1 MNGVVWFAVGSMIP
15 FLVGFIGVP
24 LLSASGVFSGMPF
37 SVPIGLVFVAS
48 AIGGA
53 VAGGFSMG
61 RRAGLAFSVAFVF
74 TLWMPLLIVTSLQS
88 LSGREQFFEIFVGVG
103 VGFGLAYFLLG
114 SVGVG
119 VLSNMSLWKMLRGGS
134 VFAVGGLTGGLLLA
148 ASVTVASEFSD
159 TVALSVR
166 LGGGA
171 LSCLIPSSI
180 GGWWVQDLVRRTRR

>member
-1 MNGVVWFAVGSMIP
+1 
-15 FLVGFIGVP
+15 
-24 LLSASGVFSGMPF
+24 
-37 SVPIGLVFVAS
+37 
-48 AIGGA
+48 
-53 VAGGFSMG
+53 MG

-88 LSGREQFFEIFVGVG
+88 LSGREQFFEICVRVG

>member
-1 MNGVVWFAVGSMIP
+1 L
-15 FLVGFIGVP
+15 LVGLIGVP
-24 LLSASGVFSGMPF
+24 LLSSYGLFSGMSF
-37 SVPIGLVFVAS
+37 SVPIGIVFAAS

-53 VAGGFSMG
+53 TAGGFSIG
-61 RRAGLAFSVAFVF
+61 RRASLAFSVAFVL
-74 TLWMPLLIVTSLQS
+74 TLWIPLLIVTSLQS

-103 VGFGLAYFLLG
+103 FGFGLAYFLLG

-180 GGWWVQDLVRRTRR
+180 GGWWVQGLVCGTRR

>member
-1 MNGVVWFAVGSMIP
+1 MIP

-24 LLSASGVFSGMPF
+24 LLSVSGLFSGVPF

-61 RRAGLAFSVAFVF
+61 RRASLAFSVAFVF

-88 LSGREQFFEIFVGVG
+88 LSGREPFFEIFVGVG
-103 VGFGLAYFLLG
+103 GGFGLAYFLLG

-119 VLSNMSLWKMLRGGS
+119 VLSNMRLWKTLWGGL
-134 VFAVGGLTGGLLLA
+134 VFAVGGLTGGLFLA
-148 ASVTVASEFSD
+148 ASVTVASELSD
-159 TVALSVR
+159 TIAVSVR

-180 GGWWVQDLVRRTRR
+180 GGWWVQNFVCRTR